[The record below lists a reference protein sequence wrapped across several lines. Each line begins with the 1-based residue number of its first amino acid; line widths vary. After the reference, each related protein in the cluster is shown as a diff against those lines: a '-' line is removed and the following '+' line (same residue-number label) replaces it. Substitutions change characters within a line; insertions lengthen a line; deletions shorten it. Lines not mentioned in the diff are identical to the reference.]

1 MRILGINSYH
11 GDSSACL
18 VVDGELISA
27 IAEERFNREKHWA
40 GLPIESIKYCLKSA
54 GLDFRDID
62 WLAINRNP
70 RANFLRKIFW
80 AVLHQPSKKLV
91 KTRAENLK
99 KILDIKKDIEN
110 SLGIQN
116 NKLKTLYV
124 EHHLAHAAST
134 FFVSPFEEAA
144 ILTIDG
150 FGDFVSTLLG
160 YGRSNKIKVFKKIY
174 FPSSLGIFYLMI
186 TQYLGFWSY
195 GDEYKVMGLAA
206 YGKPVYL
213 DKFRKVVRI
222 KKDGTFEIDTSY
234 FLHTTKGVMTT
245 WFNEKPTISQV
256 FSQKFIDEFG
266 PPREPNSEITE
277 HYMNIAA
284 SLQAITEEV
293 YFHLLD
299 YLYRLTKRE
308 NLCLAGGVA
317 LNSTANG
324 KIFERTNFKNV
335 FIQPAASDDGGA
347 IGAAFF
353 VWNQILNQPRKFVM
367 QHAYWGPS
375 YSEKEIQEAL
385 DRANLK
391 YTRLEDDVLIPK
403 VAKDISDGKIVG
415 WLQGRVEFGP
425 RALGNRSIVVDPRRA
440 EMKDIL
446 NERIKRREWFRPFAP
461 SILAEKVDEW
471 FEINYPEP
479 FMVKTYRWKKGK
491 QNLVPAVVHKDGTG
505 RLQTVEKENNP
516 RYWRL
521 IKEFENIT
529 AVPVVLNTSFNENE
543 PIVNKPQEAIDC
555 FLRTRMDVLVL
566 ENFYV
571 TRESEAGN

>member
-1 MRILGINSYH
+1 MKILGINAYH

-18 VVDGELISA
+18 VVDGNLVSA
-27 IAEERFNREKHWA
+27 VAEERFNRQKHWA
-40 GLPIESIKYCLKSA
+40 GLPIESIKYCLESA
-54 GLDFRDID
+54 NLSFSDID
-62 WLAINRNP
+62 YLTINRNP
-70 RANFLRKIFW
+70 RANFLRKVIW
-80 AVLHQPSKKLV
+80 TILNQPSKKLV

-99 KILDIKKDIEN
+99 KILDIKKDIEE
-110 SLGIQN
+110 SLGQKN
-116 NKLKTLYV
+116 DKLKVHYI

-160 YGRSNKIKVFKKIY
+160 YGKGNKIKVFKKVY
-174 FPSSLGIFYLMI
+174 FPHSLGIFYLMI
-186 TQYLGFWSY
+186 TQYLGFWNY

-213 DKFRKVVRI
+213 DKFRKIV
-222 KKDGTFEIDTSY
+222 KLKSNGLFELDTSY
-234 FLHTTKGVMTT
+234 FLHSTKGVMTT

-256 FSQKFIDEFG
+256 FSEKFIKEFG

-277 HYMNIAA
+277 HYANIAA
-284 SLQAITEEV
+284 SLQALCEEV
-293 YFHLLD
+293 YFHLLNH
-299 YLYRLTKRE
+299 LYKLTNCK
-308 NLCLAGGVA
+308 NLCLSGGVA
-317 LNSTANG
+317 LNSSANG
-324 KIFERTNFKNV
+324 KIFEKTPFREV

-347 IGAAFF
+347 IGSAFYL
-353 VWNQILNQPRKFVM
+353 WYQILNNLRDLNNCFIM
-367 QHAYWGPS
+367 RHAYWGPK
-375 YSEKEIQEAL
+375 YSEDEIKKAL
-385 DRANLK
+385 DKAGLK
-391 YTRLEDDVLIPK
+391 YVRLEDQELLPK
-403 VAKDISDGKIVG
+403 VAKDIADGKIVG
-415 WLQGRVEFGP
+415 WFQGRVEFGP

-461 SILAEKVDEW
+461 SILTEKTKEW
-471 FEINYPEP
+471 FEIDYPEP
-479 FMVKTYRWKKGK
+479 FMIKTYRWRKEK

-505 RLQTVEKENNP
+505 RLQTVEKEINP
-516 RYWRL
+516 RYWQL

-529 AVPVVLNTSFNENE
+529 GVPVVLNTSFNENE
-543 PIVNKPQEAIDC
+543 PIVNRPEEAIDC

-571 TRESEAGN
+571 S